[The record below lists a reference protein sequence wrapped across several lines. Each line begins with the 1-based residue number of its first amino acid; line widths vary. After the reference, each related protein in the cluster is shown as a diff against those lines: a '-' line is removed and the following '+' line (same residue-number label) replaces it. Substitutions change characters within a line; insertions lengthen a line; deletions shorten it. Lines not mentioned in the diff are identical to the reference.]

1 MKTNLVTT
9 LKTLRDLLRNAG
21 PYVLIEMVL
30 PGGTVIALLLYVYQN
45 RESFAR
51 AGGPMGMVANGVTT
65 VVDAIEGFV
74 VADDVASVWRG
85 RGRERDG
92 LEALSFV
99 PSM

>member
-1 MKTNLVTT
+1 VKTNLVTT
-9 LKTLRDLLRNAG
+9 FKAFVILLRNAG

-30 PGGTVIALLLYVYQN
+30 PGGTMIALLLYLYQN
-45 RESFAR
+45 RESFR
-51 AGGPMGMVANGVTT
+51 KAGGPMRAVANGVTA
-65 VVDAIEGFV
+65 VFDAIEGVV

-99 PSM
+99 PTM